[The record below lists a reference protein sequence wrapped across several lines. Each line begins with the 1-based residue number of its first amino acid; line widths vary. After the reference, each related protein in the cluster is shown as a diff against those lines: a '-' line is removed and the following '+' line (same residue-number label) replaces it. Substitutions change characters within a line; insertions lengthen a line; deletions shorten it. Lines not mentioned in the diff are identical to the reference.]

1 MRHSLESAEP
11 DHEAGGGP
19 AAARSSVKILLVD
32 DDQDLVDALALRLKL
47 AGFTPVPAFSLPD
60 AIQRFERER
69 PDLAVRDVELGP
81 WSGLDLLKE
90 LRKRSQLPILML
102 TGLASRASRR
112 KASSSVR
119 TPIS

>member
-1 MRHSLESAEP
+1 MPHSLESAEP

-19 AAARSSVKILLVD
+19 AAALSSVKILLVD

-47 AGFTPVPAFSLPD
+47 AGFTRVPAFSLPD

-69 PDLAVRDVELGP
+69 PNLAVRDVELGP
-81 WSGLDLLKE
+81 WSGLALLKE

-102 TGLASRASRR
+102 TGLASESADGRCSGSCRSSRR
-112 KASSSVR
+112 
-119 TPIS
+119 